1 MPSSRPKRYFLG
13 KLYVSLL
20 IVKIIYN
27 KRKKNKNN
35 NNNKANGRP
44 AAAGKNTTA
53 QLVR

>member
-35 NNNKANGRP
+35 NKANGRP